1 MIMLNKTNKELEMKL
16 KLQDRV
22 RITGTGFINDNVID
36 GLWGFVEDLNE
47 DAVMVMFSD
56 GKWDWFELEN
66 LIQLIKDK

>member
-1 MIMLNKTNKELEMKL
+1 MLNTINKELEMKF

-22 RITGTGFINDNVID
+22 RITGTGFINDIIID

-66 LIQLIKDK
+66 LIQIVKGK